1 MRQSQDQD
9 SSSSEGR
16 GGRGLTR
23 RQTLGAAGV
32 AGAGMLLA
40 GVGGG
45 AAGLLGD
52 GGEEAVAKQAKSCL
66 RLTPEQEEGPF
77 YVDLEQVRADIVEGQ
92 AGVPLDLRIRVI
104 DHARC
109 EPVKNAAVD
118 IWQCNAAGV
127 YSDEE
132 SEGTV
137 GQTFLRGVQ
146 FTDATGWAELKTIY
160 PGHYQGRAT
169 HIHVKV
175 HIGGKRTKKAY
186 SGGHICHTGQLL
198 FHEGVTD
205 AVYELAPYNQSTVAR
220 VPNAQDRVYSQQGGK
235 YSMPKLSGDPS
246 SGIAAK
252 IVLGVDPSS
261 TPEAVGATSGSGSG
275 SGSGPGSAP
284 PSGEPPSGAPP
295 A

>member
-1 MRQSQDQD
+1 MRQDQD
-9 SSSSEGR
+9 TSEDGAR
-16 GGRGLTR
+16 RGLTR

-32 AGAGMLLA
+32 AGAGLLLA
-40 GVGGG
+40 GVGGK
-45 AAGLLGD
+45 AAGLVD
-52 GGEEAVAKQAKSCL
+52 GGGDEAVAEQAKSCL

-77 YVDLEQVRADIVEGQ
+77 YVDLEKVRADIVEGQ

-118 IWQCNAAGV
+118 IWQCNAYGV

-132 SEGTV
+132 SEETV

-146 FTDATGWAELKTIY
+146 FTDSAGWAELKTIY

-175 HIGGKRTKKAY
+175 HIGGKRTKKTY
-186 SGGHICHTGQLL
+186 SGGHICHTGQML

-205 AVYELAPYNQSTVAR
+205 KVYALAPYSQSTVAR
-220 VPNAQDRVYSQQGGK
+220 VPNAQDRVFSQQGGK
-235 YSMPKLSGDPS
+235 YSMPKLSGS
-246 SGIAAK
+246 TASGIKATM
-252 IVLGVDPSS
+252 VLGVEPSS
-261 TPEAVGATSGSGSG
+261 TPEAVGATSGSGSE
-275 SGSGPGSAP
+275 PGGGA